1 MRASSILRTL
11 RVNHIF
17 SLSPEVVLIDTRVFK
32 PIHSVKYVVNG
43 NVIEKHVV
51 NDGDRTYAA
60 SKGHR
65 QVAMRLGNLS
75 HT

>member
-1 MRASSILRTL
+1 M
-11 RVNHIF
+11 
-17 SLSPEVVLIDTRVFK
+17 
-32 PIHSVKYVVNG
+32 NG

-51 NDGDRTYAA
+51 NHGARTYAA

-75 HT
+75 HRRRNLRQNWPGQYKLIPGQGDQSPINGNQ